1 MNTLEQLIAKS
12 NTVKAILSNNGIV
25 LGEDILIKVN
35 GMGMDI
41 ELTSDKFSKRVFG
54 SNVGVYGH
62 RDFGSNKRRI
72 ELNVGSLG
80 SFTPD
85 CAASMAKINTQFSI
99 VSNWDKFCQIASA
112 LMDEAEAQ
120 DKLAFMISKQN

>member
-1 MNTLEQLIAKS
+1 MKTLETIIAKS
-12 NTVKAILSNNGIV
+12 TEVKAILSNNGIV
-25 LGEDILIKVN
+25 LGEDILVKVN
-35 GMGMDI
+35 GMGMSI

-54 SNVGVYGH
+54 SCVDVYGH
-62 RDFGSNKRRI
+62 RDFGTNNRRV

-99 VSNWDKFCQIASA
+99 VSNWSKFVEIASA
-112 LMDEAEAQ
+112 LMDEAEAK
-120 DKLAFMISKQN
+120 DKLSFMNSKQN